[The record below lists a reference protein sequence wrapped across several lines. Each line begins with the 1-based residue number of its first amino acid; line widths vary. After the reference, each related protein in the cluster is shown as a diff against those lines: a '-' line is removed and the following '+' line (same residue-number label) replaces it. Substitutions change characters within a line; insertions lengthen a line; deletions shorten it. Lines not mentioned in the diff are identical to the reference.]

1 MLVLLP
7 NFYLLMRDWAPRYV
21 STQLQDFLGIQVL
34 SDSAKFEA
42 TNPFSFCD
50 NNRLPFYL

>member
-34 SDSAKFEA
+34 SDSAKFKA

-50 NNRLPFYL
+50 NNGLPFYL